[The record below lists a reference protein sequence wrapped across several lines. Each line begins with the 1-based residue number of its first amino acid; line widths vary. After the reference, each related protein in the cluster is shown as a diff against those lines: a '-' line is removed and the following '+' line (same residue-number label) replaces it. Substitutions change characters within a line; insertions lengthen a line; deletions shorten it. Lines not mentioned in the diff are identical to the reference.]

1 MDQKVEKKDG
11 QRLERKR
18 WQRTEQGGEEMEERK
33 GCSKLCIQPTINIDG
48 SLLCL
53 ELKSN
58 EIMQLSYI
66 HIPECLED
74 RPQT

>member
-33 GCSKLCIQPTINIDG
+33 GCSKLV
-48 SLLCL
+48 
-53 ELKSN
+53 N
-58 EIMQLSYI
+58 EYMPSPR
-66 HIPECLED
+66 H
-74 RPQT
+74 